1 LDSILSDKFELDKLK
16 QLFCVRDAFEHRT
29 KVDQGSI
36 VVDASK
42 SGETISSANPIALS
56 FKECRNKF

>member
-1 LDSILSDKFELDKLK
+1 MDSILSDEFELDKLK

-36 VVDASK
+36 MVDAGE
-42 SGETISSANPIALS
+42 SGETISSADSIALS
-56 FKECRNKF
+56 LEECRNKI